1 MKIYRFYI
9 LGIAALLT
17 ACSASEQ
24 HEAYDTP
31 LSDLP
36 ISLGFEDIVET
47 RAVSYFDTNANV
59 DVFIK
64 ENNGNKNYGRLVAV
78 AAANHSLTLSP
89 TQYWPAENGI
99 NIYSWYP
106 SGYVGTNID
115 ATDVTFTVAA
125 DQTGGWTTNDL
136 LFGKPVRVGTT
147 TAANPIDRTGEVIT
161 LGYNHVMSKVSITL
175 NKGETGITDNDLKG
189 VIVSMTSVLPDAE
202 LNLKTGVITSSGTP
216 SALIVYKRNDSG
228 VASGGTWIMPP
239 QSLEG
244 KAMRVALANGA
255 VYSYIFKNTDG
266 MVEAGKEY
274 TYTLTLKTTDIE
286 MSATVRPWEGGTTA
300 IIGDALMP

>member
-216 SALIVYKRNDSG
+216 SALIVYKRNDMYINFFIELHILWHESIANDSRCTTFPRSYSG
-228 VASGGTWIMPP
+228 TH
-239 QSLEG
+239 L
-244 KAMRVALANGA
+244 N
-255 VYSYIFKNTDG
+255 
-266 MVEAGKEY
+266 
-274 TYTLTLKTTDIE
+274 
-286 MSATVRPWEGGTTA
+286 VRC
-300 IIGDALMP
+300 L